1 MFDALSLK
9 DIRATKDVTRWHMI
23 RTKRPQ
29 NLAEHSY
36 MVALIAG
43 KLAEHLSEPLTTI
56 EERDMFR
63 LALLHDIEEIE
74 FGDIPTPT
82 KKKIREAGHGE
93 ILEILEIAF
102 WVNRGSMSTPEF
114 GSSNKV
120 RSLVRLADLVE
131 AALFYNE
138 EGEDHDIKRRI
149 TGDALFYAE
158 RNFPGEANEKL
169 RLTVKEIL

>member
-1 MFDALSLK
+1 MFNALSLQ
-9 DIRATKDVTRWHMI
+9 DIRSTKDVVRWHMI
-23 RTKRPQ
+23 RTKRQQ

-36 MVALIAG
+36 QVALIAG
-43 KLAEHLSEPLTTI
+43 KLSELLGEPLTTI
-56 EERDMFR
+56 EERDLLR

-82 KKKIREAGHGE
+82 KKKIREAGHGDILT
-93 ILEILEIAF
+93 ILEAAF
-102 WVNRGSMSTPEF
+102 WSKRGSLSTPEF
-114 GSSNKV
+114 HASTRV
-120 RSLVRLADLVE
+120 RALVRLADLIE

-138 EGEDHDIKRRI
+138 EGEVHDIKRRI

-158 RNFPGEANEKL
+158 RNFPGESNEKL

>member
-1 MFDALSLK
+1 MFDALTLQ

-43 KLAEHLSEPLTTI
+43 KLAELLGEPLSTI
-56 EERDMFR
+56 EERDMLR

-93 ILEILEIAF
+93 ILTILEVTF
-102 WVNRGSMSTPEF
+102 WTNRGSMSTPEF
-114 GSSNKV
+114 HASHRV
-120 RSLVRLADLVE
+120 RALVRLADLIE

-138 EGEDHDIKRRI
+138 EGEDHNIKRRI

-158 RNFPGEANEKL
+158 KNFPGECNEKL
-169 RLTVKEIL
+169 RITVKEIL